1 MLATQPRSGETV
13 RRLIQLYAAVG
24 ETNKAEPLLQQA
36 QSNFYQD
43 ADMLRFVL
51 RYYEER
57 GELPKTLEPAR
68 RLTLMETSNVH
79 NYLLLARAC
88 FVMKKKEEFYE
99 AIHSAIRLGGPS
111 LRKALLSDPTFS
123 TWKNDPQFK
132 KLAEEQSLPPN

>member
-57 GELPKTLEPAR
+57 GNCRKLWSR
-68 RLTLMETSNVH
+68 RGVS
-79 NYLLLARAC
+79 
-88 FVMKKKEEFYE
+88 
-99 AIHSAIRLGGPS
+99 P
-111 LRKALLSDPTFS
+111 
-123 TWKNDPQFK
+123 
-132 KLAEEQSLPPN
+132 